1 MYSIKNYRLEVI
13 KKLVE
18 RKNNKDKQK
27 SLSVDL
33 GVYMACVTNAGF
45 SNELEAFIE
54 EWKDK
59 PGNLI
64 MILHKVQEEQGYIS
78 KEAAAAVAERTG
90 SHLARVY
97 GVMSFY
103 HFFKTQRPGKNKI
116 SVCLGTACYLKGGQD
131 LIDEARS
138 ILGLDADKISTDDG
152 LFSVEPVRCIGCCGL
167 APVLSVNGDVY
178 GKLTKS
184 QIAGILDKYR
194 EA

>member
-1 MYSIKNYRLEVI
+1 
-13 KKLVE
+13 
-18 RKNNKDKQK
+18 
-27 SLSVDL
+27 
-33 GVYMACVTNAGF
+33 MATQTNAGF
-45 SNELEAFIE
+45 SAGLEAFIE
-54 EWKDK
+54 EWKSK

-78 KEAAAAVAERTG
+78 KEAAKAVSERTG
-90 SHLARVY
+90 THLARVY

-103 HFFKTQRPGKNKI
+103 HFFKTQKPGKNQI

-138 ILGLDADKISTDDG
+138 ILGLGLNDVSTEDG

-167 APVLSVNGDVY
+167 APVMSVNGEVY
-178 GKLTKS
+178 GKLVKS

-194 EA
+194 NA